1 MHTECL
7 PDKAPTPSRRFLPDQ
22 SSSRPARFGVGSA
35 LAWLRDLAFSVL
47 IAVVLIVFIYQPVKV
62 EGTSME
68 PALTDQERI
77 FINKFT
83 YRFGLGGIERGDT
96 VVFHYDENK
105 SYIKRV
111 IGLPGDRVRIDAG
124 TGVRQRPPARRGL
137 RPRAVPRHDFLAAGR
152 QRTGRSGAAG
162 HVFRFGRSPLAI
174 ERQPLLGLRAA
185 QEHLRQSGV
194 RLLAP
199 GQNRTIAL
207 GSRRLLCDPNPQS
220 ANGHN
225 GTWAL
230 AVRFGP
236 PVYLHFR

>member
-1 MHTECL
+1 MPAGQS
-7 PDKAPTPSRRFLPDQ
+7 PDASPPPPDQ
-22 SSSRPARFGVGSA
+22 LNARPVRLGIGSA

-124 TGVRQRPPARRGL
+124 KVFVNDRPLEEDYVPQQYRDTISWPPGAYPRDEVVPPDMYFVLGDHRSQSSDSRSWGFVQSKSIYGKAVFVYWPPDKIGRL
-137 RPRAVPRHDFLAAGR
+137 R
-152 QRTGRSGAAG
+152 
-162 HVFRFGRSPLAI
+162 
-174 ERQPLLGLRAA
+174 
-185 QEHLRQSGV
+185 
-194 RLLAP
+194 
-199 GQNRTIAL
+199 
-207 GSRRLLCDPNPQS
+207 
-220 ANGHN
+220 
-225 GTWAL
+225 
-230 AVRFGP
+230 
-236 PVYLHFR
+236 